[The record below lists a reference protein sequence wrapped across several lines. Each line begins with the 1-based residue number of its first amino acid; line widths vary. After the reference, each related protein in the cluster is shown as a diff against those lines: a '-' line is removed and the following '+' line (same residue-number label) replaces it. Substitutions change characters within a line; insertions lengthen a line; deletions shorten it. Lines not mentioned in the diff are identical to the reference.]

1 MLEWL
6 CIEKHCEVVALCDLD
21 ESKIQTAEKQ
31 LKNWQKKSP
40 KTYVGDSNTWKKLTK
55 QDNIDLVLVT
65 TPWNAYPY
73 ECLCHAKRKTC
84 SCEVPIAYTIEDC
97 WLLTQTTAEQTQRH
111 CIMIEN
117 CCL

>member
-6 CIEKHCEVVALCDLD
+6 CIEKHCEVVVALCDLD

-31 LKNWQKKSP
+31 LKNWRKKSP
-40 KTYVGDSNTWKKLTK
+40 KTYVGDQNAWKKLTK

-65 TPWNAYPY
+65 TLGMAYAY

-84 SCEVPIAYTIEDC
+84 S
-97 WLLTQTTAEQTQRH
+97 L
-111 CIMIEN
+111 
-117 CCL
+117 